1 MNALEKRSPPEEEKA
16 KGWIVGVSVSPYV
29 YVKRSGKRIVVAVYD
44 ENNKVIDRPMKE
56 MEAQ

>member
-44 ENNKVIDRPMKE
+44 ENNKVIDRPMK
-56 MEAQ
+56 